1 MFTFNVMCGWIA
13 LPSFIFSKQEY
24 SQIYATMYILA
35 SGKEIKAF
43 FFKLKFQSFLC
54 QFYFWLQIYAYV
66 FFDTIYQLVVFE
78 FSISINPI
86 YISSITSWFLHSSLL
101 KEGGR
106 FKEIPSN
113 RSHSKNALSC
123 SSYLFKYLMWW

>member
-1 MFTFNVMCGWIA
+1 MKLKSTGLYSAAPGQNFLWPMWVSQLFRFEVVFNYYTMFTFNVMCGWIA

-54 QFYFWLQIYAYV
+54 QFYF
-66 FFDTIYQLVVFE
+66 
-78 FSISINPI
+78 
-86 YISSITSWFLHSSLL
+86 
-101 KEGGR
+101 
-106 FKEIPSN
+106 
-113 RSHSKNALSC
+113 
-123 SSYLFKYLMWW
+123 